1 MHSASSRN
9 RVATHAIAFV
19 AGATIAWVAL
29 PLWREAIMAWNQ
41 GQYGML
47 VEQCDG
53 AMRDHFQAKQSS
65 AQQMGKEAEAHL
77 RATEVGLIVCQDYDI
92 YQKRLLQ
99 WGLREEELAQMRLKA
114 IEARASDLQEVI
126 DTHEIRY

>member
-1 MHSASSRN
+1 MHSASWRN
-9 RVATHAIAFV
+9 RVASHAMAFI
-19 AGATIAWVAL
+19 AGAAIAWVAL
-29 PLWREAIMAWNQ
+29 PLWRGAIMAWNQ
-41 GQYGML
+41 SQYGLL
-47 VEQCDG
+47 VEHCEG
-53 AMRDHFQAKQSS
+53 AMRDHFQAKQSA
-65 AQQMGKEAEAHL
+65 AQQVGDEAQAHL

-99 WGLREEELAQMRLKA
+99 WGLREEELAQMRLEA